1 MNRFA
6 PPGTRNGGG
15 VAARSPIRWAL
26 SRTKTRRTMPESTLG
41 SVSRTSPQ
49 TRHVSDPRSYWFP
62 QHRQLSVTTGSSHR
76 ATCRGRRIRPL
87 PAAGA
92 LVTGLAPQTARPT
105 NTTTAR
111 IIVSLTRVTS
121 MSRRPGFAA
130 RRTLR
135 PLSTAI
141 GCPSVALPGPSART
155 ATMRPRAAGSS
166 GSTYTKL
173 RQRLDAEAQRLA
185 ERPVHRSPPGH
196 RRPPPRGLCTNPRH
210 GARRTASGGAPPW
223 PTNEEWLP

>member
-105 NTTTAR
+105 NTAVPR
-111 IIVSLTRVTS
+111 IIVSLARGGDCRWPWAPLTRASPMMRAVTNRHAHFLVAS
-121 MSRRPGFAA
+121 YARGEPCPRKAGIFPERIEGFRRSTTVKTSHARSRR
-130 RRTLR
+130 RR
-135 PLSTAI
+135 
-141 GCPSVALPGPSART
+141 
-155 ATMRPRAAGSS
+155 
-166 GSTYTKL
+166 
-173 RQRLDAEAQRLA
+173 DAVE
-185 ERPVHRSPPGH
+185 G
-196 RRPPPRGLCTNPRH
+196 
-210 GARRTASGGAPPW
+210 
-223 PTNEEWLP
+223 